1 MRRWAQVA
9 LAAPA
14 ILVCIVLVAC
24 LALAAVGAHPFWQWQ
39 PLTMSEAAALRD
51 AGEVARLLRE
61 GHDPN
66 RVYRVRAGLLSGLEV
81 ELTPM
86 QAAQAANRSEIVQL
100 LVESGVPAPP

>member
-1 MRRWAQVA
+1 MRRWAPVA

-14 ILVCIVLVAC
+14 IVMCIVLVVC
-24 LALAAVGAHPFWQWQ
+24 LALATAGAHPFWQWQ
-39 PLTMSEAAALRD
+39 PLTLSEAAALRD

-66 RVYRVRAGLLSGLEV
+66 RSYGVRAGLLSSRSA

-86 QAAQAANRSEIVQL
+86 QAAQAADRPEIVQL
-100 LVESGVPAPP
+100 LVDSGVPPP